1 MFDFNKLRGRIKEK
15 FGSESEFARKMGLS
29 RSTMSQ
35 KLNNVWDFSSS
46 EIIKACDLL
55 DIEYNDIPIYFFTT
69 KV

>member
-15 FGSESEFARKMGLS
+15 FGSESEFAKKMGLS

-55 DIEYNDIPIYFFTT
+55 DIGYNDIPTYFFTI

>member
-15 FGSESEFARKMGLS
+15 FGSESEFAKKMGLS

-55 DIEYNDIPIYFFTT
+55 DIGYNDIPAYFFTI